1 MRVTQQ
7 RQRLPRPDKC
17 VCECVCA
24 GECVCWGGWGG
35 LCVSEFVRG
44 EYMWG
49 CVCDLDFCVWL
60 SSLCICTCGGV
71 GGVHLGHG
79 VSLLV
84 SLHKGCDFLSLC
96 LRNLSPSSPFCPL
109 PHPQALGT

>member
-24 GECVCWGGWGG
+24 GECVLGGWEG

-60 SSLCICTCGGV
+60 SSLYLYV
-71 GGVHLGHG
+71 GGGESGGASGSQCVPAGE
-79 VSLLV
+79 
-84 SLHKGCDFLSLC
+84 F
-96 LRNLSPSSPFCPL
+96 
-109 PHPQALGT
+109 A